1 MKNNI
6 RNKWQVLGAII
17 LIFVLGFVAG
27 ALTLN
32 LYRGWSRRGMERGDR
47 FEQLASRL
55 QLNADQK
62 PKVQQIFNDTREQLR
77 ALRKESE
84 PRVTQIEQQTDL
96 RLKEVL
102 TAEQFQRFD
111 QMRSQMRA
119 RRGGR

>member
-1 MKNNI
+1 MENNI
-6 RNKWQVLGAII
+6 RNKWQVSGAII
-17 LIFVLGFVAG
+17 LIFLLGFIAG
-27 ALTLN
+27 ALALN
-32 LYRGWSRRGMERGDR
+32 LYRGWAHRGPGRGDR

-77 ALRKESE
+77 AVRKESE
-84 PRVTQIEQQTDL
+84 PRVTQIEQQTDQ

-102 TAEQFQRFD
+102 TAEQWQRFE

>member
-17 LIFVLGFVAG
+17 LIFVLGFAAG
-27 ALTLN
+27 ALALN

>member
-27 ALTLN
+27 ALALN
-32 LYRGWSRRGMERGDR
+32 LYRGWARRGMDRGDR

-55 QLNADQK
+55 QLNGDQK

-102 TAEQFQRFD
+102 TAEQFQ
-111 QMRSQMRA
+111 
-119 RRGGR
+119 

>member
-27 ALTLN
+27 ALALN
-32 LYRGWSRRGMERGDR
+32 LYRGWARRGMDRGDR

-62 PKVQQIFNDTREQLR
+62 QKVQQIFNDTREQLR

-102 TAEQFQRFD
+102 TAEQFQRFE